1 MNHVGIFFVCFDMCH
16 VENLFCFG
24 MCHVGNML
32 ALTCTI
38 LGNFLTYFCFDMT
51 MCLQLCIIL

>member
-1 MNHVGIFFVCFDMCH
+1 MCH
-16 VENLFCFG
+16 V
-24 MCHVGNML
+24 VNML